1 MVCGCVV
8 NTGAIR
14 KSYKGPSAVDCAP
27 NRHTGCTLK
36 LQKYCVFHPYP
47 PLFLLYYFVSF
58 PRPEILEMALYKTS
72 LFYWI
77 ITPPTHR
84 ADTGALCQDPP
95 LEHRV
100 LWPSH
105 SCAAR
110 HQRSGGYSNNPC
122 HTHAQALE
130 TLGCVWGEGS
140 GLVVK
145 GFVSFWSLEK
155 FRKLHEKLQNL
166 WTLQS
171 VILKQASGSLYV
183 SCCLVLG
190 FPVQRDQT
198 SKDPFHTI
206 QYKTAKNCKISLN
219 LRELYHLEKILE
231 KNWLKSLSLY
241 TDVFVEALN
250 LCFVTAE

>member
-1 MVCGCVV
+1 M
-8 NTGAIR
+8 
-14 KSYKGPSAVDCAP
+14 
-27 NRHTGCTLK
+27 HLK
-36 LQKYCVFHPYP
+36 VAKILCFSPIST
-47 PLFLLYYFVSF
+47 PLFALLFSILSS
-58 PRPEILEMALYKTS
+58 PRDPGNGSLQNLPILL
-72 LFYWI
+72 
-77 ITPPTHR
+77 PTHR

-105 SCAAR
+105 SCAAP

-122 HTHAQALE
+122 HTHAQTLE

-155 FRKLHEKLQNL
+155 FRKLCEKLQNL

-190 FPVQRDQT
+190 FPIQRDQT

-219 LRELYHLEKILE
+219 LRELYHLEK
-231 KNWLKSLSLY
+231 N
-241 TDVFVEALN
+241 T
-250 LCFVTAE
+250 